1 MKPIK
6 TPLRSFALCACALLL
21 AAAAHAIST
30 RQFVL
35 DSATVLSEGKLE
47 GTAVLSSGAVV
58 PSVGTR
64 RLALENVSV
73 ACSLLV
79 RPDGSAYVGTGNDG
93 KIWKLIGDKASVFC
107 ETGEMLVTSMLMAP
121 DGTLYAGTLPKAKV
135 FAIDK
140 QGKAKLFV
148 QPPNAEHVWALAYDD
163 KKKTLFVATGPKGEL
178 FAVDAQGKADV
189 YYRGASTHLMSLVR
203 DANGTLYAGTSDDA
217 LLVRIE
223 GPSRAEVVYDFEG
236 NEVTALA
243 LRDGRVAVAANQF
256 QKPAAEKKPDAK
268 SSDQPDGA
276 AAKPE
281 PKPDAP
287 KPGTGD
293 LWVVE
298 ASGQA
303 RKLWTSTEG
312 HITAVQWADAGR
324 IYAAVGK
331 GGRIYRVEPDGT
343 SALWIDVEERQVL
356 DMDLAGKDPLFVTGD
371 AGAAYRVLPGPASE
385 ALWTSKVLDAQ
396 FRSRWGG
403 LSWRG
408 EGKLELQTRSG
419 NTEKPDERWSD
430 WSSPLA
436 APGPIRSPAGRFL
449 QLRARLGTA
458 PETILYALQAYYLPG
473 NQPTSVKE
481 ITVKPTP
488 QKGAPE
494 EGPSTLYKI
503 DWKTDNPDNDK
514 LRFRLYFRPEGR
526 PDVRPILREAEILT
540 KTTYDWSTDG
550 VPDGYYRVRID
561 ATDELDNPRGLVLA
575 QTALSEPFLLDN
587 HPPSVEQLAYRGGK
601 LTGVARDSLG
611 PISKLE
617 LSIDGQDFV
626 PFYPR
631 DDLFDTAVEAFEV
644 TLEPLPK
651 GNHVLAVRAED
662 ARKNST
668 TAETWISVK

>member
-1 MKPIK
+1 MKN
-6 TPLRSFALCACALLL
+6 LRISALCLCALALFG
-21 AAAAHAIST
+21 AAAHAIST

-35 DSATVLSEGKLE
+35 DSASVLSEGKLE

-64 RLALENVSV
+64 RLALENVAV
-73 ACSLLV
+73 ARSLLV
-79 RPDGSAYVGTGNDG
+79 RPDGSAFVGTGNDG
-93 KIWKLIGDKASVFC
+93 KIWKLTGDKASVFA
-107 ETGEMLVTSMLMAP
+107 ETGEMLVTSLLMTP

-140 QGKAKLFV
+140 AGKAKLFV
-148 QPPNAEHVWALAYDD
+148 QPPGAEHVWALAYDE

-178 FAVDAQGKADV
+178 FAVDAQGKAEV
-189 YYRGASTHLMSLVR
+189 YYRGAATHLMSLVR
-203 DANGTLYAGTSDDA
+203 DANGTLYTGTSDDA

-223 GPSRAEVVYDFEG
+223 GPSRADVVYDFEG

-243 LRDGRVAVAANQF
+243 LREGRVAVAANQF
-256 QKPAAEKKPDAK
+256 QKPAGEKKPDAK
-268 SSDQPDGA
+268 STDQPDSP
-276 AAKPE
+276 KTE

-287 KPGTGD
+287 KPGTGE

-303 RKLWTSTEG
+303 RKLWVSTEG
-312 HITAVQWADAGR
+312 HITSVQWADAGR

-356 DMDLAGKDPLFVTGD
+356 DMDLTGKDPLFVTGD

-403 LSWRG
+403 LTWRG
-408 EGKLELQTRSG
+408 DGKLELQTRSG
-419 NTEKPDERWSD
+419 NTEKPDDRWSD

-436 APGPIRSPAGRFL
+436 SPGPIRSPAGRFL

-458 PETILYALQAYYLPG
+458 PETVLYALQAYYLPG
-473 NQPTSVKE
+473 NQPASLKE

-488 QKGAPE
+488 QKGGSEDA
-494 EGPSTLYKI
+494 PSTLYKI
-503 DWKTDNPDNDK
+503 DWKTDNPDSDK

-526 PDVRPILREAEILT
+526 VDVRPILREGEILT
-540 KTTYDWSTDG
+540 KTTYEWSTDG
-550 VPDGYYRVRID
+550 VPDGYYRMRID
-561 ATDELDNPRGLVLA
+561 ATDELDNPRGLVLS

-587 HPPSVEQLAYRGGK
+587 HPPSVEQLRFQAGK
-601 LTGVARDSLG
+601 LSGVARDALG

-617 LSIDGQDFV
+617 LSVDGQDFV

-631 DDLFDTAVEAFEV
+631 DDLFDTADEAFEV
-644 TLEPLPK
+644 TLDTLNTLAR

-662 ARKNST
+662 ARKNSS
-668 TAETWISVK
+668 TAEIWISVK